1 MAKKPMKRYLTSPI
15 IREVETKTTMRS
27 YLTLAVMANIK
38 KFTKT
43 INAGESLEKR
53 EPSYSIGENV
63 S

>member
-1 MAKKPMKRYLTSPI
+1 MKRYLTSPI

-27 YLTLAVMANIK
+27 YLTLAIMANIK

-43 INAGESLEKR
+43 INAGENLEKR
-53 EPSYSIGENV
+53 EHSYSIGENV

>member
-1 MAKKPMKRYLTSPI
+1 MKRYLTSLI

-27 YLTLAVMANIK
+27 YLTLAIMANIK

-43 INAGESLEKR
+43 INAGENMEKR
-53 EPSYSIGENV
+53 EHSYSIGENV

>member
-15 IREVETKTTMRS
+15 IREVETKTTMRP
-27 YLTLAVMANIK
+27 YLTLAIMANIK

-53 EPSYSIGENV
+53 EHSYSIGENV

>member
-27 YLTLAVMANIK
+27 YLTLAIMANIK

-43 INAGESLEKR
+43 INAGENLEKR
-53 EPSYSIGENV
+53 EHSYSIGENV